1 MESNANRR
9 SIHVRFEFNACLIHA
24 RFPRFRSIMEII
36 FALNFVSRTFFKYST
51 LQSLFQYCTFI
62 VYKLYISTAKNNLFS
77 FFSRSTDH
85 FLLWLSTYGNG
96 TVCNGVC
103 VLRTCVI
110 LLLCSASPFL
120 QKTTTPGEIS
130 SKSPVWK

>member
-9 SIHVRFEFNACLIHA
+9 SILVRFAFNTSLIHA
-24 RFPRFRSIMEII
+24 RFRSIMEII
-36 FALNFVSRTFFKYST
+36 FALNFVSRTF
-51 LQSLFQYCTFI
+51 LQSLFLYCTFI

-77 FFSRSTDH
+77 FFSPSTDH